1 MKNPENTISE
11 PLALS
16 RFQKNAP
23 RTPIQTSRL
32 PRLIASPPTVT
43 EALLSL
49 KTCFSAQVV
58 VTMLQNI
65 LFHAL

>member
-1 MKNPENTISE
+1 MKNAENTISE

-23 RTPIQTSRL
+23 RPPIQTL
-32 PRLIASPPTVT
+32 HFPHLIASPPTVT

-58 VTMLQNI
+58 VAMLQNI
-65 LFHAL
+65 LVHAL